1 MSATPRS
8 HLRWPGTLK
17 AMSYEGLTGNLFVRR
32 SKTAVLRAD
41 FEAGVKNER
50 IRGIESFEHAVHQYT
65 S

>member
-8 HLRWPGTLK
+8 HLRCPGTLK
-17 AMSYEGLTGNLFVRR
+17 AMSYEGLTGNHFARR
-32 SKTAVLRAD
+32 CKSAVLRAD

-50 IRGIESFEHAVHQYT
+50 TRGIQSFEHAVHQYT